1 MNIINAVIFM
11 LRVITVLA
19 LLIGGLFLGAKSN
32 PLLCI
37 FAFLAFCFFMGE
49 LGYLCHRSE
58 TIQLNKDFVFF
69 MIVALLFGEIV
80 GCCRKVIRR

>member
-1 MNIINAVIFM
+1 
-11 LRVITVLA
+11 
-19 LLIGGLFLGAKSN
+19 
-32 PLLCI
+32 
-37 FAFLAFCFFMGE
+37 LAFCFFMGE

-58 TIQLNKDFVFF
+58 TLQLNKDFVFF